1 MEEIDGLELTNSSE
15 IVDYVIK
22 NIIYKDEYIEKFQS
36 LIEETRYRDD
46 GIFEMEIKIN
56 GIDFERE
63 DLNQIFTNIYDNMEK
78 YFENKYKNI
87 EDEIEQRVQVEFDNL
102 IEKINLIRYDN

>member
-22 NIIYKDEYIEKFQS
+22 NIIYKDKYIEKFQS